1 MRVDFS
7 NRQFQSDEV
16 QQYVRVAPIARAA
29 IGAAIVGAIGF
40 MVVASLPSSV
50 SERGLIDASV
60 NEMQLYALPALQGSE
75 RVQPESSAGAAVRAV
90 DDEFGS
96 LAGVVDHG

>member
-16 QQYVRVAPIARAA
+16 QQYVRLARITRGAV
-29 IGAAIVGAIGF
+29 GAAIVGAIGF
-40 MVVASLPSSV
+40 MVVASLPPSV

-60 NEMQLYALPALQGSE
+60 NEMQLYALPALHGAD
-75 RVQPESSAGAAVRAV
+75 RLQPEASAGAALRAV
-90 DDEFGS
+90 EDELGS
-96 LAGVVDHG
+96 LSGVIDHG